1 MTRIINKSISI
12 VQKTSATADENR
24 PYTLWFFILLEW
36 LLEVNA
42 EMQVNGVVVLSDMS
56 SFSYSHL
63 QWLMTHPSALK
74 ERITSI
80 QDAVPMRI
88 KVKLKILH
96 QRYI

>member
-1 MTRIINKSISI
+1 MTKPC
-12 VQKTSATADENR
+12 ATADENR

-36 LLEVNA
+36 LLEVDA
-42 EMQVNGVVVLSDMS
+42 EMQINGVVVLSDMT

-63 QWLMTHPSALK
+63 QWLMTHPTALK

-88 KVKLKILH
+88 KVSGFFYYLVLDFFTLGYPRCK
-96 QRYI
+96 